1 MNDLSIFNWSLK
13 RTLAHVSD
21 PIERAKIQV
30 FFIVFLLNFPKI
42 GISLADNIINNKG
55 TPFTGDLI
63 ALAITVIILKLLL
76 ARPAIVTLL
85 IHTALIA
92 TSYYIIK
99 SLVSHQLSIPVMQHI
114 FMIIT
119 FSFYGLGRKWGVF
132 YCLLTA
138 LAVTFSVFTQQG
150 NEYIVVN
157 SPYSEVSFSVIII
170 ILNFIAIGV
179 SHYYFHNALYG
190 TLDEKNMLNEEL
202 QLTVKSKTDFL
213 STMSHELR
221 TPLNSV
227 IGMSN
232 VLLNDKPNKEQKES
246 LDVLKFS
253 AESLLSLINNILDF
267 NKIDSGKIELESIPF
282 DISTLIRN
290 ACAGFGTKAGEKR
303 LNYHVQI
310 DSQIGKQQVIGD
322 PTRLVQIIFNLVSN
336 AIKFTHKGMVEVR
349 AIVRRKN
356 QDGIIIRFSVKDT
369 GIGISPEKQ
378 KIIFEPFLQASKSTT
393 RNFGG
398 TGLGLSIV
406 KHLLEQMGS
415 KIMIDSEVGKGTR
428 FYFDLKYA
436 TTELETSSTSE
447 VSEKEVSIDQLRI
460 LLAEDNAMNIL
471 FMKKLLSTWN
481 AQIVIAENGQEAF
494 RLAEENYFDVILM
507 DLNMPV
513 MDGYEA
519 TKMIRKIVDS
529 TKSNVHIIALTA
541 SASDEVRER
550 IEECKMDDYLSKPF
564 QPEELKGKLQIVQ
577 ERIANF
583 NSL

>member
-1 MNDLSIFNWSLK
+1 MNDLSAFNWSLK
-13 RTLAHVSD
+13 RTLANVSD
-21 PIERAKIQV
+21 PIERAKVTV

-42 GISLADNIINNKG
+42 GLSVTDHLISHSYNKLID
-55 TPFTGDLI
+55 DLVS
-63 ALAITVIILKLLL
+63 LLITLLVLKLLL
-76 ARPAIVTLL
+76 YRPETVKVL
-85 IHTALIA
+85 IHIALIA
-92 TSYYIIK
+92 ITTFIIRD
-99 SLVSHQLSIPVMQHI
+99 LLFHTVSIPIMQDI
-114 FMIIT
+114 FMAMT
-119 FSFYGLGRKWGVF
+119 FSFYGLGRRWGIT
-132 YCLLTA
+132 YCSIFTIGMCFALTHR
-138 LAVTFSVFTQQG
+138 G
-150 NEYIVVN
+150 NDFMVLN
-157 SPYSEVSFSVIII
+157 SQFDNHTISIFIIGI
-170 ILNFIAIGV
+170 NFIAIAA
-179 SHYYFHNALYG
+179 SHYYFYSVLYG
-190 TLDEKNMLNEEL
+190 TLNEKRVLNEEL

-232 VLLNDKPNKEQKES
+232 VLLSDNPNKEQKEN

-282 DISTLIRN
+282 DISTLIKN
-290 ACAGFGTKAGEKR
+290 ACAGFGAKAGEKK

-310 DSQIGKQQVIGD
+310 DKQIGKQQVIGD

-349 AIVRRKN
+349 AIIRRKN

-378 KIIFEPFLQASKSTT
+378 KIIFEPFLQASKSIT

-415 KIMIDSEVGKGTR
+415 KIVIDSEAGKGTR
-428 FYFDLKYA
+428 FYFDIKYA
-436 TTELETSSTSE
+436 TAELEVDLADTTE
-447 VSEKEVSIDQLRI
+447 EKEVDIDQLKI

-481 AQIVIAENGQEAF
+481 AQIEIAENGEEAV
-494 RLAEENYFDVILM
+494 RLATENDFNVILM

-513 MDGYEA
+513 MDGYAA
-519 TKMIRKIVDS
+519 TKMIRKIADPN
-529 TKSNVHIIALTA
+529 KSNVHIIALTA
-541 SASDEVRER
+541 SASDEVREK

-564 QPEELKGKLQIVQ
+564 QPEELRGKLQIVQ
-577 ERIANF
+577 ERITKF
-583 NSL
+583 DTF

>member
-13 RTLAHVSD
+13 RTLLNVSD
-21 PIERAKIQV
+21 PIERAKITV
-30 FFIVFLLNFPKI
+30 FFIVLLLNFPKI
-42 GISLADNIINNKG
+42 ALSVTDHLISHSYDK
-55 TPFTGDLI
+55 LI
-63 ALAITVIILKLLL
+63 VDAISFLISIVVIKLLL
-76 ARPAIVTLL
+76 SRPDIVKIL
-85 IHTALIA
+85 IHIALIA
-92 TSYYIIK
+92 ITSYIIRNLFFHK
-99 SLVSHQLSIPVMQHI
+99 VGIPIMQHI
-114 FMIIT
+114 FMAMT
-119 FSFYGLGRKWGVF
+119 FSFYGLGRRWGIL
-132 YCLLTA
+132 YCSIFTVTMCLA
-138 LAVTFSVFTQQG
+138 LINRGDNF
-150 NEYIVVN
+150 IVLN
-157 SPYSEVSFSVIII
+157 SQYDNHTISILIIGI
-170 ILNFIAIGV
+170 NFIAIAA
-179 SHYYFHNALYG
+179 SHYYFYSVLYG
-190 TLDEKNMLNEEL
+190 TLNEKKMLNEEL

-290 ACAGFGTKAGEKR
+290 ACAGFGAKAGEKR

-310 DSQIGKQQVIGD
+310 DTQIGKQQVIGD

-336 AIKFTHKGMVEVR
+336 AIKFTQKGMVEVR

-356 QDGIIIRFSVKDT
+356 QEGIVIRFSVRDT
-369 GIGISPEKQ
+369 GMGISPEKQ
-378 KIIFEPFLQASKSTT
+378 KIIFEPFLQASKSIT

-428 FYFDLKYA
+428 FYFDIKYA
-436 TTELETSSTSE
+436 TTEL
-447 VSEKEVSIDQLRI
+447 VANPIKEVKQKEVNIDQLKI

-471 FMKKLLSTWN
+471 FMKKLLSSWN
-481 AQIVIAENGQEAF
+481 TQIVVAENGEEAF
-494 RLAEENYFDVILM
+494 RLANENYFDVILM

-513 MDGYEA
+513 MDGYAA
-519 TKMIRKIVDS
+519 TKMIREIVDS

-541 SASDEVRER
+541 SASDEVREK
-550 IEECKMDDYLSKPF
+550 IEQCKMDDYLSKPF
-564 QPEELKGKLQIVQ
+564 QPEELRGKLQIVQ